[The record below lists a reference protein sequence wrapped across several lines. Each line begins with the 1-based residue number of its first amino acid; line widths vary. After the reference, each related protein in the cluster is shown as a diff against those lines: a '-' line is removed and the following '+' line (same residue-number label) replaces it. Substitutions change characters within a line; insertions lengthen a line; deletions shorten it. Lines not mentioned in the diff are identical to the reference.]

1 MTPERAKMLEAVA
14 EAVGAMISAPMPAG
28 NYKVGSGGGLVPFR
42 ELALLVEAKIALDAL
57 SSLPAEP
64 ADAGEMV
71 EVRACVALQPDGRW
85 NWIGFGNALGPAND
99 ETLAEYA
106 LDFGAGNAKVAAF
119 TTARIPR
126 PVVPE
131 VRAEVET

>member
-1 MTPERAKMLEAVA
+1 MTPERAKALEGVAVIVQRIRTRKDRGIFHAGKEFDDWA
-14 EAVGAMISAPMPAG
+14 E
-28 NYKVGSGGGLVPFR
+28 LR
-42 ELALLVEAKIALDAL
+42 QLLAALDA
-57 SSLPAEP
+57 LPAEP

>member
-1 MTPERAKMLEAVA
+1 MTPERAKALEGVA
-14 EAVGAMISAPMPAG
+14 EAAQRYMSLHPAHE
-28 NYKVGSGGGLVPFR
+28 NASR
-42 ELALLVEAKIALDAL
+42 MDALFVALDAL
-57 SSLPAEP
+57 NTLPAEP

-126 PVVPE
+126 PAVPE

>member
-1 MTPERAKMLEAVA
+1 MTPERAKALEAVA
-14 EAVGAMISAPMPAG
+14 TIVQRMRKRADAG
-28 NYKVGSGGGLVPFR
+28 EWHGGKVFDVWA
-42 ELALLVEAKIALDAL
+42 ELRPLLNALFA
-57 SSLPAEP
+57 LPAEP

>member
-1 MTPERAKMLEAVA
+1 MLVMPLAKGYAAQNPYRINREIIADA
-14 EAVGAMISAPMPAG
+14 EAALID
-28 NYKVGSGGGLVPFR
+28 YK
-42 ELALLVEAKIALDAL
+42 ALTALDA
-57 SSLPAEP
+57 LPAEP

>member
-1 MTPERAKMLEAVA
+1 MSPERAKALEVLV
-14 EAVGAMISAPMPAG
+14 EEITAMIFDGYVISPDVSDA
-28 NYKVGSGGGLVPFR
+28 
-42 ELALLVEAKIALDAL
+42 LAALDV
-57 SSLPAEP
+57 LPAEP

-71 EVRACVALQPDGRW
+71 KVRACVALQPDGRW
-85 NWIGFGNALGPAND
+85 NWIGFGNAHAPAND

-106 LDFGAGNAKVAAF
+106 LDFGAGNATVVAW